1 METIKNGYAIST
13 DKSKLQVDIVHNF
26 LKNTY
31 WAKDI
36 PLQKIESAIEHSLCF
51 GVYYDNFQ
59 IGFARVISD
68 FSGFAYI
75 ADVFILPEHRKKG
88 LSKWL
93 ISIILSY
100 PELQNMRRWML
111 ATKDAHSLYEKF
123 GFTALKNPKQFM
135 ELHDAKKNPY

>member
-1 METIKNGYAIST
+1 M
-13 DKSKLQVDIVHNF
+13 
-26 LKNTY
+26 
-31 WAKDI
+31 
-36 PLQKIESAIEHSLCF
+36 
-51 GVYYDNFQ
+51 Q
-59 IGFARVISD
+59 IGFARVVSD
-68 FSGFAYI
+68 FTGFAYI

-93 ISIILSY
+93 MSIILSY

-135 ELHDAKKNPY
+135 ELHVAEKNPY